1 MRTSCCRFNCVCVCV
16 SVYMQCEELAKE
28 GASVGSSPADV
39 VSKCPI
45 TIAMLA
51 DPAVALTVGFLLLPY
66 YRMFQLITFLS
77 TLFRFQCKW
86 NNS

>member
-1 MRTSCCRFNCVCVCV
+1 MCVCVWVRV

-51 DPAVALTVGFLLLPY
+51 DPAVALTVGLLLLPY
-66 YRMFQLITFLS
+66 YRVAAHNID
-77 TLFRFQCKW
+77 K
-86 NNS
+86 